1 MQPSMMLIP
10 SPGRHRK
17 NLRLTL
23 LCLLI
28 VFFLIGYH
36 FLSIPPVVKAAGSP
50 DIVISQIYGHGGN
63 SGATF
68 KCDYVEL
75 YNTGTS
81 PVDVSAYSIQYA
93 SSGGSFGD
101 VNNQTNL
108 SGSIAPGQ
116 YYLIQLSC
124 GVGGSGDNLPAPDKI
139 GSNTDIDAAGGKLA
153 LVNNQTQL
161 NGSCP
166 TGGSIVDLV
175 GWGSVP
181 GCSEGTPASASSDAA
196 QALTRKGGG
205 SVAR

>member
-1 MQPSMMLIP
+1 MMLIP

-17 NLRLTL
+17 SLRLTL

-81 PVDVSAYSIQYA
+81 PVDVSAYS
-93 SSGGSFGD
+93 
-101 VNNQTNL
+101 
-108 SGSIAPGQ
+108 
-116 YYLIQLSC
+116 
-124 GVGGSGDNLPAPDKI
+124 
-139 GSNTDIDAAGGKLA
+139 
-153 LVNNQTQL
+153 
-161 NGSCP
+161 
-166 TGGSIVDLV
+166 
-175 GWGSVP
+175 
-181 GCSEGTPASASSDAA
+181 
-196 QALTRKGGG
+196 
-205 SVAR
+205 